1 MLLPLSSDA
10 APKVIEMLNRQN
22 DEMMVFSIPLLQV
35 KSGETVTFKATD
47 LTHSVAFVDGGV
59 PAGVSPLKGVFNT
72 DTSYTFEKP
81 GIYVYKC
88 PAHYGMGM
96 IGAVVVDKNHDN
108 LAAVKSL
115 ELMPAAQK
123 RLNQILSHHQGYGDY
138 PTSVA
143 HEDEEIRA
151 SGNFGNNPLLVAM
164 SNMPPS
170 KR

>member
-1 MLLPLSSDA
+1 M
-10 APKVIEMLNRQN
+10 
-22 DEMMVFSIPLLQV
+22 
-35 KSGETVTFKATD
+35 TFKATD

-123 RLNQILSHHQGYGDY
+123 RLNQILSQL
-138 PTSVA
+138 TKVM
-143 HEDEEIRA
+143 EITQ
-151 SGNFGNNPLLVAM
+151 
-164 SNMPPS
+164 PPS
-170 KR
+170 PTKAKK

>member
-1 MLLPLSSDA
+1 MNIRHRRHIRSLIRGFGILLMLLPLSSDA

-35 KSGETVTFKATD
+35 ESGETVTFKATD
-47 LTHSVAFVDGGV
+47 LTHSVAFIDGGV
-59 PAGVSPLKGVFNT
+59 PTDVPPLKGVFNT

-96 IGAVVVDKNHDN
+96 IGAVVVDRNHHN
-108 LAAVKSL
+108 LAAIKSL

-123 RLNQILSHHQGYGDY
+123 RLSQILSQLTKVTDITQP
-138 PTSVA
+138 PTPTKA
-143 HEDEEIRA
+143 T
-151 SGNFGNNPLLVAM
+151 
-164 SNMPPS
+164 
-170 KR
+170 K